1 MPHSTCHNFAPMYV
15 VALTGGIGSGKSEA
29 SKQFSSLGVPV
40 VDTDVIAH
48 ELTALSSPLL
58 KEIERIFGASFFNA
72 DGTLNRAKLRTHIFS
87 NADEKL
93 KLEQLM
99 HPAIYQKALQT
110 LQENEQKL
118 HPTYQL
124 LVVPLLFESTR
135 YQSIS
140 NTTLVIDCDESLQV
154 NRAMERSQLSADD
167 VKKLMLAQTSRE
179 NRRNLADTIIDN
191 SGTVSDLTEKINEF
205 HKKLINTCIVSK

>member
-1 MPHSTCHNFAPMYV
+1 MYV

-29 SKQFSSLGVPV
+29 SKLFANLGIPV

-48 ELTALSSPLL
+48 ELTGLDSPVL
-58 KEIERIFGASFFNA
+58 KEIDRIFGADFLNA

-110 LQENEQKL
+110 LQDNDQKL
-118 HPTYQL
+118 HPAYQL

-140 NTTLVIDCDESLQV
+140 NTTLVIDCDESLQI
-154 NRAMERSQLSADD
+154 NRAMARSQLSADE

-179 NRRNLADTIIDN
+179 NRRGLANTIIDN
-191 SGTVSDLTEKINEF
+191 SGTVSDLAEKINEF

>member
-1 MPHSTCHNFAPMYV
+1 MYV

-29 SKQFSSLGVPV
+29 SKLFANLGIPV

-48 ELTALSSPLL
+48 ELNGLDSPVL
-58 KEIERIFGASFFNA
+58 KEIHRIFGADFLNA

-99 HPAIYQKALQT
+99 HPAIYQKALQM

-140 NTTLVIDCDESLQV
+140 NTTLVIDCDESLQI
-154 NRAMERSQLSADD
+154 NRAMARSQLSADE

-191 SGTVSDLTEKINEF
+191 NGTVSELAEKINEF
-205 HKKLINTCIVSK
+205 HKKLIKTCIVSK

>member
-1 MPHSTCHNFAPMYV
+1 MYV

-29 SKQFSSLGVPV
+29 SKLFANLGIPV

-48 ELTALSSPLL
+48 ELTAANSPLL
-58 KEIERIFGASFFNA
+58 KEIDRIFGAGFFNTN
-72 DGTLNRAKLRTHIFS
+72 GTLNRVKLRTHIFS
-87 NADEKL
+87 NANEKL
-93 KLEQLM
+93 KLEHLM

-135 YQSIS
+135 YKSIS
-140 NTTLVIDCDESLQV
+140 NTTLVIDCDESLQIS
-154 NRAMERSQLSADD
+154 RAMARSQLSAEE

-179 NRRNLADTIIDN
+179 NRRDLADTIIDN
-191 SGTVSDLTEKINEF
+191 SGTVSDLAEKINEF
-205 HKKLINTCIVSK
+205 HKKLIITCIVSK